1 MQEARDCRITSFSI
15 AGKPIPQQRPKF
27 TTINGHGR
35 AYDPAKSRNF
45 KAEVAILASTAHWPR
60 APYSVE
66 VEVYIYAW
74 LPIPKSWSK
83 KKQQLALDGKIRPT
97 TRGNDCDN
105 LAKSIMDGMTGI
117 VYKDDSQVT
126 SLHVYKRYSDKPRT
140 SVLVTGWLTDDEL
153 KVFDPKAWQARQ
165 EAMR

>member
-1 MQEARDCRITSFSI
+1 MQVARDCRITTFSI
-15 AGKPIPQQRPKF
+15 AGKPVPQQRPKF
-27 TTINGHGR
+27 TTVNGHGR

-45 KAEVAILASTAHWPR
+45 KAEVAILASTAHGLR
-60 APYSVE
+60 APYSADVD
-66 VEVYIYAW
+66 VYIYAL

-83 KKQQLALDGKIRPT
+83 KRQQLALDGKIKPT

-105 LAKSIMDGMTGI
+105 LAKSVMDGMTGI

-140 SVLVTGWLTDDEL
+140 NVLVYGWLTDDEL
-153 KVFDPKAWQARQ
+153 KMFDPKAWEARQ
-165 EAMR
+165 EAIR